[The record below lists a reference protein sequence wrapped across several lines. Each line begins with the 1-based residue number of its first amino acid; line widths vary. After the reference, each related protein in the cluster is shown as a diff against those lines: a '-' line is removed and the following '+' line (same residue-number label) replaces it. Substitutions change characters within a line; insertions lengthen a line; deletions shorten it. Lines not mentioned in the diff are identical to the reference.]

1 MVIII
6 SRIQPG
12 KKWQQQNQTPYLSH
26 TIIKMSKDDGSM
38 SCNVNVASDSNSG
51 IQVDA
56 NNIYIFVN
64 IYNKLP
70 KVFAHLPWLAYHLL
84 NP

>member
-1 MVIII
+1 
-6 SRIQPG
+6 
-12 KKWQQQNQTPYLSH
+12 
-26 TIIKMSKDDGSM
+26 M

-70 KVFAHLPWLAYHLL
+70 KVFAHLP
-84 NP
+84 